1 MSAGDLLVRVGAIT
15 FLVGAA
21 GTLATITPLL
31 THSRRLPTPAY
42 FVSMLMGVGLALA
55 LVGLLRAAMAQRQHA
70 AATTVPMAPAVLAVP
85 SGPAGASASG
95 VPGDSGIMAE
105 TGAETG
111 AHSGAHSGAGEAAE
125 APAAAPTAAER
136 DGSGQAA
143 AEL

>member
-70 AATTVPMAPAVLAVP
+70 AAPAVPTAPAVP

-95 VPGDSGIMAE
+95 VPAGSEIGSEA
-105 TGAETG
+105 GAE
-111 AHSGAHSGAGEAAE
+111 SGGDIG
-125 APAAAPTAAER
+125 AAAPTAQER